1 MHLPL
6 MIKLTFFALFDRI
19 KKIGTANA
27 VPCVLKVAEDRSMRM
42 RRKKHR
48 EERIENC
55 GEMLIEDILAY
66 KEDIKSVFGEEKPL
80 HIEIGC
86 GKGGFIS
93 EVARQNPQVNYIAFE
108 KNLDVLVLAMEK
120 VKDLG
125 LENVRFVPGDA
136 GVLESMDTKTKVER
150 IYINFCDPW
159 PKSGHKKRRLTHE
172 RFLSVYERLIEKG
185 GAIHFKTDNRGLFEF
200 SLNSF
205 SDFGLKLKNIT
216 LDLHHSAFEGNVM
229 TEYEK
234 LFSEKGQPIYRCEA
248 MFL

>member
-1 MHLPL
+1 
-6 MIKLTFFALFDRI
+6 
-19 KKIGTANA
+19 
-27 VPCVLKVAEDRSMRM
+27 MRM

-48 EERIENC
+48 EERMESCSGI
-55 GEMLIEDILAY
+55 MIKDIMAY
-66 KEDIKSVFGEEKPL
+66 KDDIRAVYGEDKPL

-93 EVARQNPQVNYIAFE
+93 ETARLNPDINYIAFE

-120 VKDLG
+120 VQQLG
-125 LENVRFVPGDA
+125 LTNVRFVPGDA
-136 GVLESMDTKTKVER
+136 GVLADMETKTKIQR

-159 PKSGHKKRRLTHE
+159 PKAGHKKRRLTHE
-172 RFLSVYERLIEKG
+172 NFLSIYKRLLEVEG
-185 GAIHFKTDNRGLFEF
+185 EIHFKTDNRGLFEF

-205 SDFGLKLKNIT
+205 ADFGLRLKNIT
-216 LDLHHSAFEGNVM
+216 LDLHNSDFEGNVM

-248 MFL
+248 SVMDFI

>member
-1 MHLPL
+1 
-6 MIKLTFFALFDRI
+6 
-19 KKIGTANA
+19 
-27 VPCVLKVAEDRSMRM
+27 MRM

-48 EERIENC
+48 EERLENC
-55 GEMLIEDILAY
+55 SQIMIKDILEY
-66 KEDIKSVFGEEKPL
+66 KNDIKRVFGEDKPL

-93 EVARQNPQVNYIAFE
+93 ETARRNPDINYIAFE

-120 VKDLG
+120 VRELG
-125 LENVRFVPGDA
+125 LTNVRFAPGNA
-136 GVLESMDTKTKVER
+136 EILGEMETETKVDC

-159 PKSGHKKRRLTHE
+159 PKSGYKKRRLTHE
-172 RFLSVYERLIEKG
+172 RFLEIYKRIIAKD
-185 GAIHFKTDNRGLFEF
+185 GAAHFKTDNKQLFEF

-205 SDFGLKLKNIT
+205 ADFGLKLKNIT
-216 LDLHHSAFEGNVM
+216 LDLHNSNFEGNVM

-248 MFL
+248 IFSGFENME

>member
-1 MHLPL
+1 
-6 MIKLTFFALFDRI
+6 
-19 KKIGTANA
+19 
-27 VPCVLKVAEDRSMRM
+27 MRM

-48 EERIENC
+48 EERMECC
-55 GEMLIEDILAY
+55 GSLVVNDILEY
-66 KEDIKSVFGEEKPL
+66 RTDIKSVFPEDKPL

-93 EVARQNPQVNYIAFE
+93 ETARLNPDINYIAFE

-120 VKDLG
+120 VKALG
-125 LENVRFVPGDA
+125 IENVRFVPGNAD
-136 GVLESMDTKTKVER
+136 VLNEMETDSKVQR

-172 RFLSVYERLIEKG
+172 KYLSVYRKLIEKG
-185 GAIHFKTDNRGLFEF
+185 GEVHFKTDNRGLFEF

-205 SDFGLKLKNIT
+205 ADFGLKLKNIT
-216 LDLHHSAFEGNVM
+216 LDLHNSGFEGNVM

-248 MFL
+248 IFGL

>member
-1 MHLPL
+1 
-6 MIKLTFFALFDRI
+6 
-19 KKIGTANA
+19 
-27 VPCVLKVAEDRSMRM
+27 MRM

-48 EERIENC
+48 EERMENC
-55 GEMLIEDILAY
+55 SRIMIKDILEY
-66 KEDIKSVFGEEKPL
+66 KNDIKGVFDEDKPL

-93 EVARQNPQVNYIAFE
+93 ETARRNPDINYIAFE

-120 VKDLG
+120 VQELG
-125 LENVRFVPGDA
+125 LENVRFSPGNA
-136 GVLESMDTKTKVER
+136 EVLDGMETATKVDR

-159 PKSGHKKRRLTHE
+159 TKSGYKKRRLTHE
-172 RFLSVYERLIEKG
+172 RFLEIYKGIITKG
-185 GAIHFKTDNRGLFEF
+185 GAVHFKTDNKQLFEF

-205 SDFGLKLKNIT
+205 ADFGLKLKNIT
-216 LDLHHSAFEGNVM
+216 FDLHNSNFEGNVM

-248 MFL
+248 IFCE

>member
-1 MHLPL
+1 
-6 MIKLTFFALFDRI
+6 
-19 KKIGTANA
+19 
-27 VPCVLKVAEDRSMRM
+27 MRM

-48 EERIENC
+48 EERMENC
-55 GEMLIEDILAY
+55 GELMIKDILEY
-66 KEDIKSVFGEEKPL
+66 KEDIKAVFENDKPL

-93 EVARQNPQVNYIAFE
+93 ETARRNPDVNYIAFE

-120 VKDLG
+120 VTALG
-125 LENVRFVPGDA
+125 LTNVRFVPGDA
-136 GVLESMDTKTKVER
+136 GVLSELETKSKVQR

-172 RFLSVYERLIEKG
+172 RFLLIYKKLLEKG

-205 SDFGLKLKNIT
+205 ADFGLKLKNIT
-216 LDLHHSAFEGNVM
+216 LDLHNSSFEGNVM
-229 TEYEK
+229 TEYET

-248 MFL
+248 ILTEVGGI

>member
-1 MHLPL
+1 
-6 MIKLTFFALFDRI
+6 
-19 KKIGTANA
+19 
-27 VPCVLKVAEDRSMRM
+27 MRM

-48 EERIENC
+48 EERMENC
-55 GEMLIEDILAY
+55 GELMIKDILAY
-66 KEDIKSVFGEEKPL
+66 KEDIKAVFEEDKPL

-93 EVARQNPQVNYIAFE
+93 ETARRNPDVNFIAFE

-120 VKDLG
+120 VTALG
-125 LENVRFVPGDA
+125 LTNVRFVPGDA
-136 GVLESMDTKTKVER
+136 GVLSELETKSRVQR

-172 RFLSVYERLIEKG
+172 RFLLIYKNLLEKG

-205 SDFGLKLKNIT
+205 ADFGLKLKNIT
-216 LDLHHSAFEGNVM
+216 LDLHNSGFEGNVM
-229 TEYEK
+229 TEYET

-248 MFL
+248 ILTEVI

>member
-1 MHLPL
+1 MESCSKL
-6 MIKLTFFALFDRI
+6 MIK
-19 KKIGTANA
+19 
-27 VPCVLKVAEDRSMRM
+27 
-42 RRKKHR
+42 
-48 EERIENC
+48 
-55 GEMLIEDILAY
+55 DILGY
-66 KEDIKSVFGEEKPL
+66 KHDIKAVFDEDKPL

-93 EVARQNPQVNYIAFE
+93 ETARRNPDVNFIAFE

-120 VKDLG
+120 VQQMG
-125 LENVRFVPGDA
+125 LANVRFVPGDA
-136 GVLESMDTKTKVER
+136 EALGDMETKTKIQR

-172 RFLSVYERLIEKG
+172 KYLSIYKRLVEDG
-185 GAIHFKTDNRGLFEF
+185 GEIHFKTDNRGLFEF

-205 SDFGLKLKNIT
+205 ADFGLKLKNIT
-216 LDLHHSAFEGNVM
+216 LDLHSSNFEGNVM

-248 MFL
+248 AIFPD